1 MASLRD
7 IRKRIRSVKS
17 TRQITKAMKMVA
29 AAKLRKA
36 QDAAVAARP
45 YARTLDAMVAGIL
58 GRSGAQSFGHPL
70 LESRPD
76 KKRIAVFAVT
86 SDKGLAGGFNHSI
99 TRRVLRFIKEHDG
112 QQEVVLFTLGR
123 KGNEFFKNRGTPIEK
138 DYPGLMSNVSHAA
151 AHGISK
157 ELMQRFLDK
166 EVDAVFVCFN
176 EFVSAI
182 SQKVRMVQLLPF
194 EPPTVEAHS
203 SNSIENSNTMEPLY
217 EPSSQEVLNHL
228 VPRALSV
235 RLYRALLESV
245 ASEYGARMTAMESAT
260 NNAGEMLDNLS
271 LFYNRTRQAAIT
283 RELVEIVSG
292 AQALSG

>member
-7 IRKRIRSVKS
+7 IRKRIRSVKN

-29 AAKLRKA
+29 AAKLRRA

-45 YARTLDAMVAGIL
+45 YARTLDNMVAGIL
-58 GRSGAQSFGHPL
+58 GCSGAQALGHPL

-86 SDKGLAGGFNHSI
+86 SDRGLAGGFNHSI
-99 TRRVLRFIKEHDG
+99 SRRVLRFLKESG
-112 QQEVVLFTLGR
+112 GQEVLLFTLGR
-123 KGNEFFKNRGTPIEK
+123 KGNEFFKNRGTPIAK

-151 AHGISK
+151 AQDIAN
-157 ELMQRFLDK
+157 EVMQRFLDK

-194 EPPTVEAHS
+194 EPPAAQTQDS
-203 SNSIENSNTMEPLY
+203 STMEPLY
-217 EPSSQEVLNHL
+217 EPSRQEVLNHL

-235 RLYRALLESV
+235 RLYRALLEST
-245 ASEYGARMTAMESAT
+245 ASEHGARMTAMESAT
-260 NNAGEMLDNLS
+260 NNAGEMLDKLS

-292 AQALSG
+292 AQALGG

>member
-7 IRKRIRSVKS
+7 IRKRIRSVKN

-29 AAKLRKA
+29 AAKLRRA

-45 YARTLDAMVAGIL
+45 YARTLDNMVAGIL
-58 GRSGAQSFGHPL
+58 GRSPAQALGHPL
-70 LESRPD
+70 LEPRAEAR
-76 KKRIAVFAVT
+76 RIAVFAVT
-86 SDKGLAGGFNHSI
+86 SDRGLAGGFNHSI
-99 TRRVLRFIKEHDG
+99 SRRVLRFLKECPA
-112 QQEVVLFTLGR
+112 QQVQLSTLGR
-123 KGNEFFKNRGTPIEK
+123 KGNEFFRNRGTPIYK
-138 DYPGLMSNVSHAA
+138 DYPGLMSNVSYAA
-151 AHGISK
+151 AQEMAK
-157 ELMQRFLDK
+157 EVMQRFLDK

-182 SQKVRMVQLLPF
+182 SQKVRMLQLLPF
-194 EPPTVEAHS
+194 EMPSVELQEGSA
-203 SNSIENSNTMEPLY
+203 MEPLY
-217 EPSSQEVLNHL
+217 EPSRQEVLNHL

-245 ASEYGARMTAMESAT
+245 ASEHGARMTAMESAT
-260 NNAGEMLDNLS
+260 NNAGEMLDKLS

>member
-7 IRKRIRSVKS
+7 IRKRIRSVKN

-29 AAKLRKA
+29 AAKLRRA
-36 QDAAVAARP
+36 QDTAVAARP
-45 YARTLDAMVAGIL
+45 YARTLDNMVAGIL
-58 GRSGAQSFGHPL
+58 GRSGAQGFSHPL

-86 SDKGLAGGFNHSI
+86 SDRGLAGGFNHSI
-99 TRRVLRFIKEHDG
+99 SRRVLHFIKEHSA
-112 QQEVVLFTLGR
+112 QQEVLLFTLGR
-123 KGNEFFKNRGTPIEK
+123 KGNEFFRNRQTPICK
-138 DYPGLMSNVSHAA
+138 DFPGLMSNVSHAA
-151 AHGISK
+151 AQDIAK
-157 ELMQRFLDK
+157 EVTQRFLDK

-194 EPPTVEAHS
+194 EPPTTEAQS
-203 SNSIENSNTMEPLY
+203 SSAMEPLY
-217 EPSSQEVLNHL
+217 EPSRQEVLNHL

-245 ASEYGARMTAMESAT
+245 ASEHGARMTAMESAT
-260 NNAGEMLDNLS
+260 NNAGEMLDKLS

-292 AQALSG
+292 AQALGG